1 MCIPCTYRTA
11 NRSRLKVIMYYKNKS
26 CNNFPV
32 YIYSDDMYFGDD
44 TWIFKRFAL
53 REYFVTI

>member
-1 MCIPCTYRTA
+1 MC
-11 NRSRLKVIMYYKNKS
+11 YKNKS

-44 TWIFKRFAL
+44 TWIFKKFAL
-53 REYFVTI
+53 HEYFVTT